1 MRFLTT
7 LFWALIAVLVALFF
21 YRNWT
26 DVTIDLWNDIQAD
39 IKLPVLVLFVFLLG
53 FLPTWLIMR
62 ARLWSTRR
70 RLEALERS
78 QTPPDVALA
87 TAGEPRDAP

>member
-26 DVTIDLWNDIQAD
+26 DVTIDLWNDIEAD
-39 IKLPVLVLFVFLLG
+39 IKLPVLLLFVFLLG
-53 FLPTWLIMR
+53 FLPPWLIMR
-62 ARLWSTRR
+62 ARLWKMRR
-70 RLEALERS
+70 RVDLLDRQHKSAAA
-78 QTPPDVALA
+78 PVADPSESPA
-87 TAGEPRDAP
+87 V

>member
-7 LFWALIAVLVALFF
+7 IFWALIAVIVALFA

-26 DVTIDLWNDIQAD
+26 DVTVDLWDDIQAD
-39 IKLPVLVLFVFLLG
+39 IKLPILLAFVFLLG
-53 FLPTWLIMR
+53 FFPTWLVHR
-62 ARLWSTRR
+62 ARLWSCRR

-78 QTPPDVALA
+78 RAVPPVAEREENI
-87 TAGEPRDAP
+87 TEPSA

>member
-7 LFWALIAVLVALFF
+7 LFWALVAVLVALFF

-62 ARLWSTRR
+62 ARLWKMRR
-70 RLEALERS
+70 RVEALDR
-78 QTPPDVALA
+78 QHATIARPVAEDRESPAL
-87 TAGEPRDAP
+87 